1 MTSTPHLSLLSAD
14 TVYPPFSSEA
24 GGVQESYS
32 SDGPSTPVEW
42 PKASLI
48 TAFSVLKL
56 LADEFLESM
65 NLRVIGEVIKCLSA
79 FAAQTVDVNISLTSV
94 EMLWKVSDIAM
105 SPPPPLPLTPP
116 PSPPPPGS
124 LASAVPSKFIAS
136 VSLSIPALNL
146 KSTVSSGAS
155 IGGFEIFQMMLGCL
169 EDLSMDP
176 RPEVWNQYFL

>member
-1 MTSTPHLSLLSAD
+1 MTSTPHLSLLTSE
-14 TVYPPFSSEA
+14 TTYPPPSSEA
-24 GGVQESYS
+24 GGMQESYN

-42 PKASLI
+42 PKASLV

-65 NLRVIGEVIKCLSA
+65 NLKVIGEVIKCLSA

-116 PSPPPPGS
+116 PSPPPPA
-124 LASAVPSKFIAS
+124 LSKHIAS

-146 KSTVSSGAS
+146 KSTISPGAS

-176 RPEVWNQYFL
+176 RPEVWN